1 MSTYKF
7 TLPNVRLS
15 FPSIFQKAQ
24 FQGQETKFEATFLL
38 DKKGHSDLIEK
49 LNKAIEAGIKE
60 ELKGAKVPAS
70 KRCLQDGDEK
80 DYDGYEGQ
88 MSLKASSNK
97 RPTIIDRDKTPLVE
111 DDDKPYAGCY
121 VNAVI
126 EFWFQNNDFG
136 KRVNAN
142 LLGIQFV
149 KDGEAFGSGP
159 IDVTD
164 DFDDL
169 EGDDDI

>member
-1 MSTYKF
+1 MSQKI
-7 TLPNVRLS
+7 TLQNVRLS
-15 FPSIFQKAQ
+15 FPSIFKKAE
-24 FQGQETKFEATFLL
+24 FQGKETKYEATLLL
-38 DKKGHSDLIEK
+38 DKKTHADTIEK

-60 ELKGAKVPAS
+60 HLKGAKVPAA

-88 MSLKASSNK
+88 MSLKASNNK
-97 RPTIIDRDKTPLVE
+97 RPTVIDRDKTPLVE

-126 EFWFQNNDFG
+126 EFWFQDNDFG

-149 KDGEAFGSGP
+149 KDGEPFGSGP
-159 IDVTD
+159 TDVTD

-169 EGDDDI
+169 EGDEDI